1 MGFPRRYGTVS
12 KREWEISFLAYAP
25 CNSFKKK
32 NLIFRTLGHASAR
45 TPSMRCTAEAVMR
58 IQFNQGVR
66 RVIEYAIAVGAALLA
81 SYMILQGRW

>member
-1 MGFPRRYGTVS
+1 
-12 KREWEISFLAYAP
+12 
-25 CNSFKKK
+25 
-32 NLIFRTLGHASAR
+32 
-45 TPSMRCTAEAVMR
+45 MRCTAEAVMR